1 MTVQRE
7 QAVAVIARWIA
18 SEESVDL
25 GTFYTAEE
33 IDAFLDPFN
42 DGAMVAA
49 SLREE
54 MAFAIDRGIVLGT
67 VEGDLNP
74 KDSLL
79 RIQGAAMLIRADIL
93 TTPFATIAPLEA
105 TNVVGE
111 THVVD
116 VTLRDGLVPD
126 DYYFVWD
133 VEGVTTTFGDF
144 PGVDLEGVG
153 EVQFSYAG
161 DVAGADQIHL
171 WIYEGDS
178 AEGTEVFHGIVDKTW
193 EEEAAFATIVP
204 LEATNVVG
212 ETHVVD
218 VTLRDGLVPD
228 DYYFVWDVEGV
239 TTTFG
244 DFPGVDLE
252 GVGEVQFSYAG
263 DVAGADQIHLWIYEG
278 DSAEGTEVFHGI
290 VDKTWEEEAAFA
302 TIVPLEA
309 TNVVGETHVVDV
321 TLRDGLVP
329 DDYYFVWDVEGVT
342 TTFGDFPGVD
352 LEGVGE
358 VQFSYAGDVAGADQI
373 HLWIYEGDSAEGTE
387 VFHGIVD
394 KTWEEEAAFATIA
407 PLEATN
413 FVGETHVVD
422 VTLRDGLL
430 VDDHYFVWDVEGV
443 TTTYGDFPGIDLE
456 GVGEVQFS
464 YTGDTAGDDQIHLWI
479 YEGDS
484 AAGTEVFHVIVNKTW
499 VDFTVAVTPLTA
511 TNAVGTNHVVDVDA
525 ASLVA
530 GADVNDFWFSWDIS
544 GNNVL
549 TDAGVGLT
557 QLDYTDTAGAGTD
570 VITLEVYT
578 LNSGGDGPGELV
590 ATAAAVEKIWETPG
604 ASEAGEVRVEDVV
617 LTSEGPNEFAAG
629 VARSVFSEVLDQFG
643 QPLAEYDL
651 AAFNPTLQWWLGAS
665 TAGSP
670 DGGIQLVGADA
681 VTSVLG
687 ELEWGAQGTWDA
699 FASTTDGDMISF
711 RIYLDLDDDGQVDA
725 GELLWGPYTV
735 SFVANGI

>member
-373 HLWIYEGDSAEGTE
+373 HLWIYEGDSA
-387 VFHGIVD
+387 
-394 KTWEEEAAFATIA
+394 
-407 PLEATN
+407 
-413 FVGETHVVD
+413 
-422 VTLRDGLL
+422 
-430 VDDHYFVWDVEGV
+430 
-443 TTTYGDFPGIDLE
+443 
-456 GVGEVQFS
+456 
-464 YTGDTAGDDQIHLWI
+464 
-479 YEGDS
+479 
-484 AAGTEVFHVIVNKTW
+484 AGTEVFHVIVNKTW

-604 ASEAGEVRVEDVV
+604 ASEAGEVRDEDVV
-617 LTSEGPNEFAAG
+617 LTSEGPNE
-629 VARSVFSEVLDQFG
+629 L
-643 QPLAEYDL
+643 
-651 AAFNPTLQWWLGAS
+651 
-665 TAGSP
+665 
-670 DGGIQLVGADA
+670 
-681 VTSVLG
+681 
-687 ELEWGAQGTWDA
+687 
-699 FASTTDGDMISF
+699 
-711 RIYLDLDDDGQVDA
+711 
-725 GELLWGPYTV
+725 
-735 SFVANGI
+735 